1 MPIPTA
7 APALPIE
14 RPPLSLPAIHPRS
27 SCPIV
32 AVRPAQRAVAVPR
45 DAISLPFGAGAVA
58 VRALLLAA
66 LVLPPAVHAQDA
78 PSAPS
83 APAVAKKPAAAPADL
98 AGAAEPADAGYGRV
112 QVTDPFVE
120 LHTGPG
126 RGYPVFFVVQ
136 RGDRIA
142 LLSRHTDW
150 YQVRTAAGKV
160 GWVDRTQLASTLT
173 EAGTAMRFRDVV
185 LEDYLRR
192 RAEFGGAWGHFSGS
206 SVFKLWAAYNLN
218 DTFALELAG
227 GQVQGLYS
235 GTSFWQLDVVAE
247 PWSDRRLSP
256 FFGIGVGKIDNV
268 PNASLVGDI
277 SNNAKLAN
285 AMIGARYHLTDR
297 LIARIDWTE
306 YTSFISSGRTDQYHA
321 LTAGLAF
328 FF

>member
-1 MPIPTA
+1 
-7 APALPIE
+7 
-14 RPPLSLPAIHPRS
+14 LSLPAIHPPA
-27 SCPIV
+27 SCPT
-32 AVRPAQRAVAVPR
+32 AAARAAQRAVTVARAATSPH
-45 DAISLPFGAGAVA
+45 FGAGAFAAWV
-58 VRALLLAA
+58 LLLAF
-66 LVLPPAVHAQDA
+66 LLLPPAVHAQDA
-78 PSAPS
+78 RAAPT
-83 APAVAKKPAAAPADL
+83 AGVVAEKAAAVPAEL
-98 AGAAEPADAGYGRV
+98 PGAGEPADAGYGRV

-173 EAGTAMRFRDVV
+173 EAGTAMSFRDVV

-268 PNASLVGDI
+268 PNASLVSDI

-306 YTSFISSGRTDQYHA
+306 YTGFISSARTDQYHA